1 MKFRIMKWVLSAVIV
16 FLSAPAFSQ
25 SIDVQ
30 KAQAIAKKSL
40 CLGCHAVDKKMV
52 GPAFQQVAIRYKTDL
67 KAKEKLTQK
76 IRQGGAGVWGVVA
89 MPANQKNISDSELD
103 YLLQWIL
110 LGAPTKN

>member
-1 MKFRIMKWVLSAVIV
+1 MSFKSIVVYSTLLFGLISSAIG
-16 FLSAPAFSQ
+16 Q
-25 SIDVQ
+25 SVDPQ
-30 KAQAIAKKSL
+30 KAQTIAKKSL

-52 GPAFQQVAIRYKTDL
+52 GPAFGQIAARYKNEP

-76 IRQGGAGVWGVVA
+76 IRQGGSGVWGVVA
-89 MPANQKNISDSELD
+89 MPANQKNISDDELA